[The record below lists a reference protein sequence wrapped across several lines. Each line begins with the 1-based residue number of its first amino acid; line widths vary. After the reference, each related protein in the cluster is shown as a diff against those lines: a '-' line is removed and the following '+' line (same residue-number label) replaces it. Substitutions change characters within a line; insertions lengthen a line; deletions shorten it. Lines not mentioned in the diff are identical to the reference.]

1 MALPD
6 IKHVAFPLH
15 GDIVHEPKF
24 FDQLLQDVLQELK
37 FVEVFINSKGSFTYF
52 EGQSFISQNFI
63 CAVYVLVRIFPIVGT
78 MIRAIFNAFVVK
90 YPSLAII
97 HV

>member
-24 FDQLLQDVLQELK
+24 FDQLLQDVLQELAGENLLK
-37 FVEVFINSKGSFTYF
+37 F
-52 EGQSFISQNFI
+52 
-63 CAVYVLVRIFPIVGT
+63 L
-78 MIRAIFNAFVVK
+78 
-90 YPSLAII
+90 
-97 HV
+97 

>member
-24 FDQLLQDVLQELK
+24 FDQLLQDVLQELAGAG
-37 FVEVFINSKGSFTYF
+37 NT
-52 EGQSFISQNFI
+52 
-63 CAVYVLVRIFPIVGT
+63 A
-78 MIRAIFNAFVVK
+78 
-90 YPSLAII
+90 
-97 HV
+97 